1 VSDFSDKTAVTSRI
15 SSLSMSGM
23 FIGIFN

>member
-15 SSLSMSGM
+15 SSLPISGM